1 MFCPECRAEYR
12 EGFNKCSDCNVDL
25 VEQLPPEQE
34 EVFPEYV
41 KVLKIGNPS
50 DIAMVKSILDSE
62 NITYY
67 LQGEHINYIIPPV
80 LPAILMVRKDQV
92 MKTVEILTDL
102 QLSFDIIDQDP
113 ESEKD

>member
-12 EGFNKCSDCNVDL
+12 EGFTRCSDCNVDL

-34 EVFPEYV
+34 KEIPEYV
-41 KVLKIGNPS
+41 KVLKSGNLS
-50 DIAMVKSILDSE
+50 DIAIIKSILDSE

-80 LPAILMVRKDQV
+80 LPAVLMVRKDQAV
-92 MKTVEILTDL
+92 KAVEILKDL
-102 QLSFDIIDQDP
+102 QLSFEIMDQDKDA
-113 ESEKD
+113 EKD